1 MRKPI
6 WALSLFFAVLMA
18 ASANADSARILRIT
32 MNDGTTKS
40 FWVNQ
45 IANVKFTAV
54 AEVVS
59 SSSEVIASCSSKEET
74 SSSSAKV
81 ASSSSTKVTSS
92 SSAKASSSSS
102 AKVASSSSTKASS
115 SSSTKVASSSSKKAS
130 SSSSTKASSSS
141 SKKASS
147 SSSAKESSSS
157 SQKKSNVIA
166 VQNLEPKVMWD
177 ARQQTLLLLADRA
190 GDARVTLLD
199 MQGMRVGVMNF
210 AVVLGFNSVNLSDLN
225 LANGKYVLHIDLAG
239 RRTHKVIYFGNMGK

>member
-59 SSSEVIASCSSKEET
+59 SSSEVIASCSSKEG
-74 SSSSAKV
+74 
-81 ASSSSTKVTSS
+81 TSS

>member
-32 MNDGTTKS
+32 MNDGTTKL

-92 SSAKASSSSS
+92 SSAKASSSS
-102 AKVASSSSTKASS
+102 TI
-115 SSSTKVASSSSKKAS
+115 TF
-130 SSSSTKASSSS
+130 TFR
-141 SKKASS
+141 
-147 SSSAKESSSS
+147 
-157 SQKKSNVIA
+157 
-166 VQNLEPKVMWD
+166 LE
-177 ARQQTLLLLADRA
+177 AA
-190 GDARVTLLD
+190 G
-199 MQGMRVGVMNF
+199 
-210 AVVLGFNSVNLSDLN
+210 
-225 LANGKYVLHIDLAG
+225 
-239 RRTHKVIYFGNMGK
+239 